1 MRMAP
6 EAGAS
11 LSNHHAPPPAPAV
24 AAESY
29 SSNYKGVMLCDRPGI
44 EVSRDVGGDGSRQ
57 LPFLSAVS
65 APEQLGLN
73 PVKKEHLNS
82 TKGTTK
88 PKNVVLSNHKRW
100 LHSLQMLKRQ
110 LAEEEAYLAEEEEVK
125 KKRWPSKAKR
135 CEIRFVRSKH

>member
-1 MRMAP
+1 MMSMRMAP
-6 EAGAS
+6 EAGS
-11 LSNHHAPPPAPAV
+11 TLTNHHAPAPAIQSS

-44 EVSRDVGGDGSRQ
+44 EVSRDVGASGDGSGAI
-57 LPFLSAVS
+57 PFLSAVS

-73 PVKKEHLNS
+73 PIRKEHLNAS
-82 TKGTTK
+82 KGTIK

-110 LAEEEAYLAEEEEVK
+110 LA
-125 KKRWPSKAKR
+125 
-135 CEIRFVRSKH
+135 

>member
-1 MRMAP
+1 
-6 EAGAS
+6 
-11 LSNHHAPPPAPAV
+11 
-24 AAESY
+24 
-29 SSNYKGVMLCDRPGI
+29 MLCDRPGI

-73 PVKKEHLNS
+73 PVRKEHLNS

-110 LAEEEAYLAEEEEVK
+110 LAEEQEYMVNKEEMKKKRLAEESK
-125 KKRWPSKAKR
+125 K
-135 CEIRFVRSKH
+135 